1 VSHSSFKVRLDTHFN
16 SSRQIIPMMELKEKK
31 KAPVKVMPTISPSVE
46 MNISQNKSANDG
58 NAYKSMGVSVGPP
71 PVINESANDG
81 NAYKSMGVSVG
92 PPVYSSGDVNAGMN
106 DVENQVSATNTN
118 EAIVKKEV
126 KNIIVPTIAPNAPTR
141 SFLDRATSF
150 PLISPHFQM
159 VPKVV
164 PNDFQ
169 SEAKKEENRKNVGD
183 KMEETSSPGNQKL
196 LQEESSVYKKA
207 IEKDLAKLSLERDKG
222 KMEESSSVLQLRKMQ
237 QEESSVYKKAIIDK
251 DEEVDTQKLSNKL
264 SKVEENG
271 YENESENEY
280 ESDNE
285 NEKGRKEENIKSREE
300 IESLSSLEDNS
311 VIREDVLSET
321 FSPSKASLSLKQC
334 VNIIRDQLHIK
345 DTSVGAV
352 IRLALEEF
360 DTPELT
366 ERCNMQRTPL
376 HKTHIIITEGLGMS
390 LSDDPV

>member
-1 VSHSSFKVRLDTHFN
+1 
-16 SSRQIIPMMELKEKK
+16 
-31 KAPVKVMPTISPSVE
+31 
-46 MNISQNKSANDG
+46 
-58 NAYKSMGVSVGPP
+58 
-71 PVINESANDG
+71 
-81 NAYKSMGVSVG
+81 
-92 PPVYSSGDVNAGMN
+92 VNAGMN
-106 DVENQVSATNTN
+106 NVENQVSATNTN

-126 KNIIVPTIAPNAPTR
+126 KNIIIPTIAPNAPTR

-169 SEAKKEENRKNVGD
+169 SEAKKKENRKNVGD
-183 KMEETSSPGNQKL
+183 KMEETSSPGNEKM
-196 LQEESSVYKKA
+196 LQEESS
-207 IEKDLAKLSLERDKG
+207 L
-222 KMEESSSVLQLRKMQ
+222 
-237 QEESSVYKKAIIDK
+237 YKKAIIDK

-271 YENESENEY
+271 NENGYE
-280 ESDNE
+280 NE
-285 NEKGRKEENIKSREE
+285 NEKGRKDDKLKSKEE
-300 IESLSSLEDNS
+300 IECLSSLEDNS

-334 VNIIRDQLHIK
+334 VNIIREQLHIQ